1 MKRTILLAMFSL
13 FVSVCS
19 GQEWFTS
26 FDVAKRLA
34 RVQNKMLFVL
44 WEESFDYSIPLVIN
58 SDSGE
63 VAVIDLSRNT
73 SLDSIIWQYFVP
85 VKLSELEYKSFIKA
99 ADGRGYSYINK
110 LNDDSVKIMDANGNI
125 LNIGESSDSLSNLS
139 ALIGKYAL
147 DTSYLRSELDNYFNE
162 KNFLS
167 ASLLALRYVDFA
179 ILVDEKL
186 QPEIIALANIY
197 LDESEKFLSQMND
210 GKTEAYSQKIELV
223 RIKELVILNK
233 AKKAYRQIKRIDAEE
248 LDSINTSLFAFLN
261 YTVFKLLQDE
271 MNADLWKSKVSSLD
285 LKKAE
290 LILKNHLDGNT
301 N

>member
-1 MKRTILLAMFSL
+1 MFSL

-110 LNDDSVKIMDANGNI
+110 LNDDSIKIMDVNGNI

-139 ALIGKYAL
+139 LLIGKYAL

-167 ASLLALRYVDFA
+167 ASLLAIRYVDFA
-179 ILVDEKL
+179 IFVDEKL

-233 AKKAYRQIKRIDAEE
+233 AKKAYRQIKRIDEEE
-248 LDSINTSLFAFLN
+248 LDAINQSLFAFLN
-261 YTVFKLLQDE
+261 YTVFKLLKDE